1 MATIY
6 KTDGT
11 SVSIQPKNGKDFS
24 LKEMQE
30 IVDGYIEILDLNDG
44 RIIVLNEEGKCNG
57 LPYNH
62 MATLMYR
69 KAYNTLDF
77 IVGDVLVCDS
87 KQVK

>member
-11 SVSIQPKNGKDFS
+11 SIEVKPKNGKDFS

-44 RIIVLNEEGKCNG
+44 RIIVLNEEGKCSG

>member
-44 RIIVLNEEGKCNG
+44 RIIVLNEEGKCDG

-62 MATLMYR
+62 LATLMYR
-69 KAYNTLDF
+69 KSYNTLDF